1 MYAVPGE
8 LASAFFFFFGP
19 FHVIAA
25 SQILINYSRS
35 EIDAIFFSFF
45 FFLPASHAMHSLSPT
60 IIFTINIIMSWA
72 HSLKWPLANTQ
83 K

>member
-8 LASAFFFFFGP
+8 LASSFFFLFGP

-35 EIDAIFFSFF
+35 EIDALFFHCLSR
-45 FFLPASHAMHSLSPT
+45 HALTVSNY
-60 IIFTINIIMSWA
+60 NIYHKHYYVMG
-72 HSLKWPLANTQ
+72 TQ
-83 K
+83 FKMAFS

>member
-8 LASAFFFFFGP
+8 LASAFFSFFLFGP

-35 EIDAIFFSFF
+35 EIDAVFFP
-45 FFLPASHAMHSLSPT
+45 LPSCLSRHPLT
-60 IIFTINIIMSWA
+60 VSNYNIYHKHYYVMG
-72 HSLKWPLANTQ
+72 TQ
-83 K
+83 FKMAFS

>member
-8 LASAFFFFFGP
+8 LAAAFFFLFGP

-35 EIDAIFFSFF
+35 EIDAFF
-45 FFLPASHAMHSLSPT
+45 FPLASHATHSLSPT

-72 HSLKWPLANTQ
+72 HSLKWPLANSQ

>member
-8 LASAFFFFFGP
+8 LASSFFFFLFGP

-35 EIDAIFFSFF
+35 EIDALFFHCLSR
-45 FFLPASHAMHSLSPT
+45 HALTVSNY
-60 IIFTINIIMSWA
+60 NIYHKHYYVMG
-72 HSLKWPLANTQ
+72 TQ
-83 K
+83 FKMAFS

>member
-8 LASAFFFFFGP
+8 LVAAFLFFFLFGP

-35 EIDAIFFSFF
+35 EIDAFF
-45 FFLPASHAMHSLSPT
+45 FPPASHTMHSLSPT

-72 HSLKWPLANTQ
+72 HSLKWPLANSQ

>member
-8 LASAFFFFFGP
+8 LASSFFFLFGP

-35 EIDAIFFSFF
+35 EIDAFF
-45 FFLPASHAMHSLSPT
+45 FPASHAMHSLSPT

-72 HSLKWPLANTQ
+72 HSLKWPLANSQ